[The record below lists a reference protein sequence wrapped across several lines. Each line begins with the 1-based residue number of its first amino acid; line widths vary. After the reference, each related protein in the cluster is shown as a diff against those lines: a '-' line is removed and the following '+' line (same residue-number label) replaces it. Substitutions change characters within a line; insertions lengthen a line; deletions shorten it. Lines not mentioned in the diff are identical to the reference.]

1 LSYLAPPPMPA
12 AVIVTKDVGGFVTDY
27 QNQTAL
33 YRASQREV
41 RLHECRSAC
50 TLALSLPNV
59 CVYPDSIL
67 KFHLAYDPRNHQPN
81 ADVSQQMFATY
92 PAAVQA
98 RLGTLTRD
106 YKVLRGSE
114 LISLGIR
121 DCNAPKTSEP
131 KPSEPQ
137 IMVASVA
144 ARKQPVAAPPQ
155 TSQEIPVFASLM
167 GKMLSVFGTSETA
180 SALPGRATVAPPRAA
195 KPTPGLVLVAEIP
208 LPPPRPADLA
218 QPAGVAAEA
227 PLQAPGEDAAKAAVG
242 AVGGVA
248 AEAASGAA
256 LVETAEAAPLPP
268 RRPGNAALSAMRR
281 LARIALPKLITGAQP
296 ILPPDFSAYADLDR

>member
-1 LSYLAPPPMPA
+1 MPA
-12 AVIVTKDVGGFVTDY
+12 AVIVTKDTGGYVTDY
-27 QNQTAL
+27 ENQTAL

-67 KFHLAYDPRNHQPN
+67 KFHLAYDPRDHQSN
-81 ADVSQQMFATY
+81 ASVSQQMFDSY
-92 PAAVQA
+92 PAAVRA

-121 DCNAPKTSEP
+121 DCNAPKTIEP

-137 IMVASVA
+137 IMVASAA
-144 ARKQPVAAPPQ
+144 ARKQPVAASPQ
-155 TSQEIPVFASLM
+155 ASPGTPVLASLM
-167 GKMLSVFGTSETA
+167 GKMLAVFGAGEAA
-180 SALPGRATVAPPRAA
+180 SAFPVRAAIAPPHPA
-195 KPTPGLVLVAEIP
+195 KPAQGPVLVAKIP
-208 LPPPRPADLA
+208 LPPPRQAELA
-218 QPAGVAAEA
+218 QTVGAVAEA
-227 PLQAPGEDAAKAAVG
+227 PLQASGQEAEGAGTAAAA
-242 AVGGVA
+242 A
-248 AEAASGAA
+248 AGSHAASEAALA
-256 LVETAEAAPLPP
+256 ETAETAPLPP
-268 RRPGNAALSAMRR
+268 RRRGNATLFAMRR

-296 ILPPDFSAYADLDR
+296 ILPPDFSAYADMDR

>member
-1 LSYLAPPPMPA
+1 MPA
-12 AVIVTKDVGGFVTDY
+12 AVIVTKDTGGYVTDY
-27 QNQTAL
+27 ENQTAL

-67 KFHLAYDPRNHQPN
+67 KFHLAYDPRDHQSN
-81 ADVSQQMFATY
+81 ASVSQQMFDSY
-92 PAAVQA
+92 PAAVRA

-121 DCNAPKTSEP
+121 DCNAPKTIEP

-137 IMVASVA
+137 IMVASAA

-155 TSQEIPVFASLM
+155 ASPGTPVLASLM
-167 GKMLSVFGTSETA
+167 GKMLAVFGAGEAA
-180 SALPGRATVAPPRAA
+180 SAFRAAIAPPHPA
-195 KPTPGLVLVAEIP
+195 KPAQGPVLVAKIP
-208 LPPPRPADLA
+208 RPPPRPAELA
-218 QPAGVAAEA
+218 QPVGAVAEA
-227 PLQAPGEDAAKAAVG
+227 PLQASGQEAEGAGTAAAA
-242 AVGGVA
+242 A
-248 AEAASGAA
+248 AGSHAASEAALA
-256 LVETAEAAPLPP
+256 ETAETAPLPP
-268 RRPGNAALSAMRR
+268 SRRGNATLFAMRR

-296 ILPPDFSAYADLDR
+296 ILPPDFSAYADMDR